1 MGLLA
6 ANAISSRDYF
16 LITAVVLVTSIAV
29 AIGALVADL
38 ASALADPRIR
48 VA

>member
-6 ANAISSRDYF
+6 ADAITYQDYP

-29 AIGALVADL
+29 ALGALVADL
-38 ASALADPRIR
+38 ASAIADPRIR